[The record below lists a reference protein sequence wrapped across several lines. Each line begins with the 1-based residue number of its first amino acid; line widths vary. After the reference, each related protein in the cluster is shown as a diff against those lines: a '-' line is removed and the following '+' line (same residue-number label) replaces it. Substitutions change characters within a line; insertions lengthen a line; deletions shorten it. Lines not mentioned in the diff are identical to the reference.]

1 MGRLALNMLELVEVI
16 LQTYLIQ
23 DCFRRC
29 SEEDFQQ
36 RIKPGRQMIAVLLG
50 INLAG
55 WVLKSFQ
62 MKEADILYNITV
74 RDEIAYGWVLIAIT
88 TPVFLFY
95 RYHCTVCLS
104 QAFTM
109 LYEDEVRFALLISE
123 IFSETLTDCVLQ
135 PQS

>member
-1 MGRLALNMLELVEVI
+1 MGRLALNMLELIEVI

-36 RIKPGRQMIAVLLG
+36 RNKPGRQMIAVLLG

-55 WVLKSFQ
+55 WVVKSFQ
-62 MKEADILYNITV
+62 LKEADVLYNLSGDNPDIP
-74 RDEIAYGWVLIAIT
+74 YGWVLMAIT
-88 TPVFLFY
+88 MPVYLFY

-109 LYEDEVRFALLISE
+109 LYEDEVSLADLLLS
-123 IFSETLTDCVLQ
+123 IFRPANTYPSTA
-135 PQS
+135 

>member
-1 MGRLALNMLELVEVI
+1 MGRLALNLLELVEVI

-55 WVLKSFQ
+55 WIVKSFQ
-62 MKEADILYNITV
+62 LKEADILNNITL
-74 RDEIAYGWVLIAIT
+74 RDDIAYGWVLIAIT
-88 TPVFLFY
+88 MPVFLFY

-109 LYEDEVRFALLISE
+109 LYEDEVCFFLLRIP
-123 IFSETLTDCVLQ
+123 TVKMQ
-135 PQS
+135 KPKVKAA